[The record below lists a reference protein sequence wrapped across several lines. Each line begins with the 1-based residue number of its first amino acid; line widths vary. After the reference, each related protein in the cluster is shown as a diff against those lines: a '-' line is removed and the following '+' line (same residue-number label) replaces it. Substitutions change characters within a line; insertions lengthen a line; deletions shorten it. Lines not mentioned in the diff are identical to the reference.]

1 MSKNLIP
8 NYEWWTEEREW
19 GAWHKP
25 NSSTLQKRSCFNVT
39 YESNEIGARDKSF
52 ILNSDNDIVLIGDS
66 FAEGYGVNYND
77 TSQKHLEDLTKLN
90 ILNFGVSHNFGP
102 VQYSIIYNKLAKKFK
117 HNKILIYFLPD
128 NDFGEND
135 FNNWRGSKRYRPY
148 YKKINENFYETFIP
162 SNSIKNY
169 TSATK
174 KIKKKFKDYFWT
186 SGLFI
191 NIYYQYKLHRS
202 KKKNL
207 KNNFSGYY
215 DAPLSQQKAAIY
227 FINEI
232 VDKSIYVDFSD
243 LSIFIDKHNYKV
255 QNKDIYEISTDAGDI
270 GRLLDGYQ
278 NWDDFMLSFRHKLH
292 RSPDIYQVAI
302 NGFLTMEKEDIGA
315 FCSNLMRLENQ
326 KERIIVSA
334 GGVDYSVDKFCPHL
348 GSDLSQG
355 WIEDDRYLV
364 CAKHR
369 WMFDLEDGGQAID
382 ADATINAVDL
392 DGDGS

>member
-174 KIKKKFKDYFWT
+174 KIKQKFKDYFWT

-232 VDKSIYVDFSD
+232 VDKSSAEVFLVSIPRPQDFQRFSVESKLNNIFWNNYFTQKSLSNDRFTFIDLINFLPSD
-243 LSIFIDKHNYKV
+243 L
-255 QNKDIYEISTDAGDI
+255 NKIYLQCDGHWSPAGNI
-270 GRLLDGYQ
+270 
-278 NWDDFMLSFRHKLH
+278 W
-292 RSPDIYQVAI
+292 A
-302 NGFLTMEKEDIGA
+302 A
-315 FCSNLMRLENQ
+315 
-326 KERIIVSA
+326 RIIS
-334 GGVDYSVDKFCPHL
+334 KHL
-348 GSDLSQG
+348 H
-355 WIEDDRYLV
+355 
-364 CAKHR
+364 K
-369 WMFDLEDGGQAID
+369 
-382 ADATINAVDL
+382 
-392 DGDGS
+392 